1 MHCLI
6 TAGPTY
12 ESLDKVRRL
21 TNFSTGRLGSDL
33 AGALK
38 ATGHEVTLLLGE
50 QATWGGPFGGLDV
63 RRFST
68 TAHLLERFQ
77 EATSQGVGAVF
88 HAAAVSDF
96 TFGNVYEK
104 DESGGLLEV
113 RGGKL
118 STRRGSLLAELVP
131 TPKLIGQLRT
141 LFPAAALVG
150 WKYEVDGGRDQAV
163 DRARQQM
170 VDNRTDG
177 CVVNG
182 PAYGVGFGWLRQS
195 APQEVRPVEDSAA
208 LLRLLCGW
216 VDAGCPG

>member
-6 TAGPTY
+6 SAGPTY

-38 ATGHEVTLLLGE
+38 ASGHNVTLLLGE
-50 QATWGGPFGGLDV
+50 QATWGGPFGDLDV

-68 TAHLLERFQ
+68 TSHLLERFQ
-77 EATSQGVGAVF
+77 EAASQGVDAVF

-96 TFGNVYEK
+96 AFGKVYEK

-118 STRRGSLLAELVP
+118 STRRGSLFAELVP
-131 TPKLIGQLRT
+131 TPKLISQLRR
-141 LFPAAALVG
+141 LFPDAALVG
-150 WKYEVDGGRDQAV
+150 WKYEVDGGCDQAV
-163 DRARQQM
+163 DRARRQM
-170 VDNRTDG
+170 LENETDG

-182 PAYGVGFGWLRQS
+182 PAYGVGFGWLRQC
-195 APQEVRPVEDSAA
+195 APQEVRRVEDSAE
-208 LLRLLCGW
+208 LLSLLCGW
-216 VDAGCPG
+216 VDEGCL